1 MTVTPIDPGNR
12 IQLPADW
19 MQALGLHDLV
29 TLERTNEGILI
40 RPCPRAT
47 WEEIFAT
54 KLVIGS
60 APPSQHEDSEELTG
74 DDFLF

>member
-1 MTVTPIDPGNR
+1 MTVTPIDPSNR

-19 MQALGLHDLV
+19 MQALGLHGQV
-29 TLERTNEGILI
+29 ALERTNDGILV
-40 RPCPRAT
+40 RPVPRAT

-60 APPSQHEDSEELTG
+60 APADQREDTEELTG